1 MIPLSFTTSSTKLQ
15 SPSRKPLATKVAVA
29 LATGGSWATSLQQEP
44 SVRLRLPPPQLKEF
58 FCWDFEVFI
67 IEVID
72 MGMKF
77 LSLKSFCI
85 TPKDKNSVPVSIEVN
100 IKESINW
107 NFFLFLLILYHL
119 LDVLFSCE
127 MLLALSFDKKCRVL
141 SSVGY

>member
-1 MIPLSFTTSSTKLQ
+1 
-15 SPSRKPLATKVAVA
+15 
-29 LATGGSWATSLQQEP
+29 
-44 SVRLRLPPPQLKEF
+44 
-58 FCWDFEVFI
+58 
-67 IEVID
+67 

-77 LSLKSFCI
+77 LS
-85 TPKDKNSVPVSIEVN
+85 PKDKNSVPVSIEVN